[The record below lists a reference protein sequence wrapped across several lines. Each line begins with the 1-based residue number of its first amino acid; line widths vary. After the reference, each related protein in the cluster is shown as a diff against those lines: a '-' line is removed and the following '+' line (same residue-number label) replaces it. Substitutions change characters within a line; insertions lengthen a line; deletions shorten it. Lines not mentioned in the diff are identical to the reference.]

1 MELKHSVSFMIGN
14 MGYLGKI
21 FIWMLVC
28 TLVVG
33 GLAAAIYIPSGSA
46 LAKNEED
53 KARLGTVLYNLL
65 PFFCAYFVCIYS
77 TC

>member
-46 LAKNEED
+46 LAKNEEILVEIEH
-53 KARLGTVLYNLL
+53 RICYNR
-65 PFFCAYFVCIYS
+65 
-77 TC
+77 